1 MHTLSFDVDEV
12 ASTSEQ
18 KRTVTQTVSRCT
30 ELLIDGRSA
39 RSLVE
44 QPGQASA
51 LDSWPL
57 DVMVEALRS
66 GRMTSLG
73 WPDEKRVPLFV
84 CGDCGDPACGAVT
97 CRVTVGPTTVTWSDV
112 AWENFY
118 EPNDTAVLDA
128 LTWIFDRAAYDA
140 ALACVVEQ
148 SAAIVESEVRA
159 EGPRRWW
166 REPARRL
173 VPGGVAH
180 SLDWLFCD
188 VVEPDIAY
196 AEGSLGDFF
205 DDAED
210 AQATLA
216 GVRLLDDAALAQLI
230 GQLERV
236 RDSLHAV
243 RLPPQTRDAIANL
256 IKAIAR
262 DAGA

>member
-1 MHTLSFDVDEV
+1 MNTLSFDVDEV

-18 KRTVTQTVSRCT
+18 KRTVTQHVSRRT
-30 ELLIDGRSA
+30 ELLIDGRSVH
-39 RSLVE
+39 SLRAL
-44 QPGQASA
+44 PGEVSSF
-51 LDSWPL
+51 DSWPL
-57 DVMVEALRS
+57 DVVIEGFRS
-66 GRMTSLG
+66 GRMTHPE
-73 WPDEKRVPLFV
+73 WPDEERIPLLV
-84 CGDCGDPACGAVT
+84 CHCGDPACGAVT

-128 LTWIFDRAAYDA
+128 LNWIFDRVAYDA
-140 ALACVVEQ
+140 ALARVVEQ

-159 EGPRRWW
+159 EGSRRWW

-216 GVRLLDDAALAQLI
+216 GVRMLDDAVLAELI

-236 RDSLHAV
+236 RDSPHAV

-256 IKAIAR
+256 IEAVAR
-262 DAGA
+262 ESPA